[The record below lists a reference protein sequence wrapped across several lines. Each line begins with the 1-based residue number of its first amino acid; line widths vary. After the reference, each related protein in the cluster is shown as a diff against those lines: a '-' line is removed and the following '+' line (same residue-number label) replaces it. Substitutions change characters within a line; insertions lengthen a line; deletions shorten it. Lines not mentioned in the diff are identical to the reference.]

1 MTKNKIKLAIVG
13 LGNMGKYMIRTVSSP
28 ELAGQVELVAICE
41 ANAASREQCQQEYP
55 GVQYYADYSTMLEDM
70 DIQLLYVSVP
80 PAYHYDIVCAALRKK
95 IHVFCEKPLA
105 NNLEEAAELL
115 KLAEESHVV
124 HAIHFSMPHEP
135 SIRKMQQLIQ
145 ENRIGVLRNMELIL
159 HFPTWPRKWQHNSW
173 ISTRAQGGFVL
184 EVGVHW
190 IHVIQKLFGSITH
203 VQSELELP
211 ADVER
216 CETGIHA
223 KMLLNS
229 EVPIY
234 VNGLSGM
241 AGAERV
247 SLVVYGSEGTIAVEN
262 WSELHVGT
270 IGQPL
275 EKVAIEDME
284 HTPIVAQVIRAIHGE
299 RADYFDFRDGYEA
312 QAVLEALRHP
322 LSPQL
327 ADIRKA
333 AERR

>member
-13 LGNMGKYMIRTVSSP
+13 LGNMGRYMIRTISSP
-28 ELAGQVELVAICE
+28 ALAEQVELVAICE
-41 ANAASREQCQQEYP
+41 ANFESREQYQQDYP
-55 GVQYYADYSTMLEDM
+55 HVKYYADYSKMLEEM
-70 DIQLLYVSVP
+70 DINLLYVSVP

-105 NNLEEAAELL
+105 NNLQEAAELL
-115 KLAEESHVV
+115 KLAEEAKVV

-135 SIRKMQQLIQ
+135 SVKRMEQMIKEHAIGTIRC
-145 ENRIGVLRNMELIL
+145 MELIL
-159 HFPTWPRKWQHNSW
+159 HFPTWPRSWQHNSW

-190 IHVIQKLFGSITH
+190 IHVIQKLFGTITH

-211 ADVER
+211 ADEER
-216 CETGIHA
+216 CETGIRA

-229 EVPIY
+229 EIPIY
-234 VNGLSGM
+234 VDGLSGM
-241 AGAERV
+241 AGEERV
-247 SLVVYGSEGTIAVEN
+247 SLVIYGSEGTISLEN
-262 WSELHVGT
+262 WNQLHVGA

-275 EKVAIEDME
+275 ANVAVEDME
-284 HTPIVAQVIRAIHGE
+284 EVPMAAQVIRAIRGE

-322 LSPQL
+322 SSAPL

-333 AERR
+333 AE

>member
-1 MTKNKIKLAIVG
+1 MTKDKIKLAVVG
-13 LGNMGKYMIRTVSSP
+13 LGNMGRYMIRTISNP
-28 ELAGQVELVAICE
+28 GLAEQVELVAICE
-41 ANAASREQCQQEYP
+41 ANAAACEQYQKDYP
-55 GVQYYADYSTMLEDM
+55 HVQYYTDYSKMIEEV
-70 DIQLLYVSVP
+70 DINLLYVSVP

-105 NNLEEAAELL
+105 NHLQEAAELL
-115 KLAEESHVV
+115 KLAEEANVV

-135 SIRKMQQLIQ
+135 SVKRMERMIKEQAIGTIRS
-145 ENRIGVLRNMELIL
+145 MELIL
-159 HFPTWPRKWQHNSW
+159 HFPTWPRSWQHNSW

-190 IHVIQKLFGSITH
+190 INVIQKLFGTITH

-211 ADVER
+211 ADEER
-216 CETGIHA
+216 CETGIRA

-247 SLVVYGSEGTIAVEN
+247 SLVVYGSKGTIALEN
-262 WSELHVGT
+262 WSELHVGA

-275 EKVAIEDME
+275 EKVAVEEIEQ
-284 HTPIVAQVIRAIHGE
+284 TPIVAQVIRAIHGE
-299 RADYFDFRDGYEA
+299 HADYFDFRDGYEA
-312 QAVLEALRHP
+312 QVVLEALRHP
-322 LSPQL
+322 ASPQL

-333 AERR
+333 AE